1 MTERG
6 GPERGGRCAAGRNEA
21 GRSSGAWIAAIRAP
35 SCGDPSRAE
44 DGGGTDEHQWR
55 GRVEV
60 CSQREAQAASVG
72 QPGAREDGRQDVVV
86 TGGLTWPGTRLVS
99 SAATPS

>member
-1 MTERG
+1 MRGGSERG
-6 GPERGGRCAAGRNEA
+6 GTAQRGLD
-21 GRSSGAWIAAIRAP
+21 RSHP
-35 SCGDPSRAE
+35 SALLRDPSRAE

-72 QPGAREDGRQDVVV
+72 QPGAREGGRQDVVV